1 MSSVGGFT
9 QIMNEQMK
17 FRQNNVLDNR
27 SDGKNNAIIEEGES
41 NPATFVD
48 DANLGLKNSEADSNK
63 ILVVDKPH
71 NSQNDTTNLLAPV

>member
-1 MSSVGGFT
+1 
-9 QIMNEQMK
+9 MK
-17 FRQNNVLDNR
+17 FRQHANVLDNR

-63 ILVVDKPH
+63 IVVVDKPH
-71 NSQNDTTNLLAPV
+71 NSKNDTTNMLAPV

>member
-1 MSSVGGFT
+1 
-9 QIMNEQMK
+9 MK
-17 FRQNNVLDNR
+17 FRQQANVLDNR

-63 ILVVDKPH
+63 IVVVDKPH
-71 NSQNDTTNLLAPV
+71 NSKNDTTNMLAPV